1 MARRYNYIFKA
12 HDPAYKRKQRQ
23 KQQPKKRTPKRQQ
36 RRQRFEYRTGT
47 PVTVVETGITYDSIA
62 AAAADLGIDASNI
75 GKVLS
80 GKRKT
85 AGGYHFARPIT
96 DDGYGGDGGGDIVYG
111 GDELPTEEE
120 QKRRLRNRIKEMID
134 KANKL
139 IQEAR
144 ERGREGFLDD
154 LNDLADFATSIL
166 EETGDNLIDDQSD
179 VLDDMDLNELSQLA
193 YALTQKLEKAA
204 DDVKKADDRLKGYA
218 DQFGTS
224 SKEMERYEHLIPEI
238 NRTINRAER
247 GREGSNLWFAIKDAI
262 ARGVNP
268 EDLEELLRRAND
280 YFDNPHRGDSLR
292 RIIKEWEDETY
303 HGDSWED
310 LEDDEIY

>member
-1 MARRYNYIFKA
+1 MARRYNYIFRA
-12 HDPAYKRKQRQ
+12 DDPDYRRKQRK

-36 RRQRFEYRTGT
+36 RRQHFEYRTGT
-47 PVTVVETGITYDSIA
+47 PVTVIETGITYDSIA

-85 AGGYHFARPIT
+85 AGGYHFARPTT
-96 DDGYGGDGGGDIVYG
+96 DDGYDGGAGYDF
-111 GDELPTEEE
+111 PE
-120 QKRRLRNRIKEMID
+120 QAPEPSKAERLRSDIRRKIDRI
-134 KANKL
+134 NKL

-144 ERGREGFLDD
+144 EKGREGFLDD
-154 LNDLADFATSIL
+154 LNDLADFASSIL
-166 EETGDNLIDDQSD
+166 GDTGDNLIDDQSD
-179 VLDDMDLNELSQLA
+179 VLDDMDEEELEQFDN
-193 YALTQKLEKAA
+193 ALENKLVKAEADVKAA
-204 DDVKKADDRLKGYA
+204 DERLQGYA

-238 NRTINRAER
+238 NRTLNRAER
-247 GREGSNLWFAIKDAI
+247 GGEGSNLWFAIKDAI
-262 ARGVNP
+262 ARGVDP